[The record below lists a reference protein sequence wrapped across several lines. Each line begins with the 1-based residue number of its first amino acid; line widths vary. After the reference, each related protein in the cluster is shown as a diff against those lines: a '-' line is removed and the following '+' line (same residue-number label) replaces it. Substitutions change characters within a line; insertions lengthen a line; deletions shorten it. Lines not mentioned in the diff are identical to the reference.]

1 MNYSIIEGVIRQSTN
16 NKLRKTT
23 MNDFINAVD
32 KIVTAQLGVSVHDLE
47 DFAFC
52 DYYDKSFDVD
62 GYDYKNA
69 VECCAEDFLT
79 EVGSMFVM

>member
-1 MNYSIIEGVIRQSTN
+1 
-16 NKLRKTT
+16 

-62 GYDYKNA
+62 GYDYQNA

>member
-16 NKLRKTT
+16 NKLRKKT

-52 DYYDKSFDVD
+52 EYYDESFDID
-62 GYDYKNA
+62 GYDYQNA
-69 VECCAEDFLT
+69 VECCAEDFLM
-79 EVGSMFVM
+79 EVGTLFVM

>member
-16 NKLRKTT
+16 NKLRKKT

-62 GYDYKNA
+62 GYDYQNA